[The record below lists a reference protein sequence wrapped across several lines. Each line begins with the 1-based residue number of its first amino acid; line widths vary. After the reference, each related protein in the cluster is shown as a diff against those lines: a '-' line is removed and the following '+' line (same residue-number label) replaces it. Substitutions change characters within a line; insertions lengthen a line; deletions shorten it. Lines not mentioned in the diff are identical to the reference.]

1 MKRPIQLVAL
11 VSLTLVVAGCSSNDP
26 VAPVTI
32 IATSS
37 ADVVAGGS
45 LSVAVVDA
53 LPTATWDP
61 TLAPDSTV
69 RTLGPLVMAPLL
81 RPAADGS
88 TPSAGLATSVSS
100 DAAGLTWTVAVRSG
114 LMFADGTTLNSEDIA
129 FGLTESAAQQSLT
142 GRFGADN
149 QGSFFVSATATDPQT
164 VAVKLRAANALLD
177 LTVFAAPEFGCIQ
190 DNYGGKDRETY
201 FRNPVSCGPYVAD
214 ELQKSSD
221 ELVLR
226 RNSMYY
232 APTQVGPN
240 TITVQKLSDSVSADS
255 FIADGG
261 DVVMDPR
268 KANPADTVVSPSVS
282 PSASPSVSPS
292 ASPSVSPSVSAPV
305 SVSPQPSLTL
315 TPSPTASPT
324 SVLPSP
330 ASSGTAS
337 LVDSSLPGR
346 VSALV
351 FRSDPPTRDNNV
363 RIAVEASLDI
373 AALVDSQKGAV
384 SPTGG
389 LVPPG
394 WPGAVDVAIP
404 KRDLELAKTAVS
416 LLPKKSRKLSLL
428 VRSGNPDALAQ
439 AKLVARQAKSAG
451 LTITVKALSTA
462 SYAAGLASGNF
473 QLAIVSFS
481 PRVGLAADVT
491 RQWAITGGQGSGW
504 PVTDATTSY
513 GVQLSEPAFGPAAD
527 KGSGDF
533 VRAVLDPIQAVALT
547 ARAHSALVRQ
557 GALTGL
563 VVRID
568 GSIPLDVV
576 SLSGP

>member
-11 VSLTLVVAGCSSNDP
+11 VSLALVMAGCSSNDP
-26 VAPVTI
+26 VASPTVV
-32 IATSS
+32 ATSS
-37 ADVVAGGS
+37 ANVVAGGA

-69 RTLGPLVMAPLL
+69 RTFGPLVMAPLL

-88 TPSAGLATSVSS
+88 APSAGLATSVSS
-100 DAAGLTWTVAVRSG
+100 DAAGLNWTVAVRSG
-114 LMFADGTTLNSEDIA
+114 LMFADGSTLNSEDIA
-129 FGLTESAAQQSLT
+129 FGLTQGAAQQSLT

-164 VAVKLRAANALLD
+164 VVVKLRAANALLD
-177 LTVFAAPEFGCIQ
+177 RTVFAAPEFGCIQ
-190 DNYGGKDRETY
+190 DNYGGKDREAY

-214 ELQKSSD
+214 KSTQSSD

-240 TITVQKLSDSVSADS
+240 TIKVQKLSDSASADS
-255 FIADGG
+255 FIAAGG
-261 DVVMDPR
+261 DVVIDPR
-268 KANPADTVVSPSVS
+268 KANPVNTAVSPSVS
-282 PSASPSVSPS
+282 PSASASVSPS
-292 ASPSVSPSVSAPV
+292 
-305 SVSPQPSLTL
+305 
-315 TPSPTASPT
+315 PSPTPFATSPVGST
-324 SVLPSP
+324 T
-330 ASSGTAS
+330 GS

-346 VSALV
+346 VSALL
-351 FRSDPPTRDNNV
+351 FRSDRPTRDNNV

-373 AALVDSQKGAV
+373 AALVDSQAGAV

-389 LVPPG
+389 LVPPR
-394 WPGAVDVAIP
+394 WPGAVDVAVP
-404 KRDLELAKTAVS
+404 TRDLELAKTAVS

-439 AKLVARQAKSAG
+439 ATLVARQAKSAG
-451 LTITVKALSTA
+451 LTITVKARSTA
-462 SYAAGLASGNF
+462 RYAAGLASGNF

-533 VRAVLDPIQAVALT
+533 VRVVLDPIHAVALT
-547 ARAHSALVRQ
+547 ARTHSALVRQ

-576 SLSGP
+576 SLSGS

>member
-1 MKRPIQLVAL
+1 
-11 VSLTLVVAGCSSNDP
+11 
-26 VAPVTI
+26 
-32 IATSS
+32 
-37 ADVVAGGS
+37 
-45 LSVAVVDA
+45 
-53 LPTATWDP
+53 
-61 TLAPDSTV
+61 
-69 RTLGPLVMAPLL
+69 
-81 RPAADGS
+81 
-88 TPSAGLATSVSS
+88 
-100 DAAGLTWTVAVRSG
+100 
-114 LMFADGTTLNSEDIA
+114 MFADGSTLNSEDIA
-129 FGLTESAAQQSLT
+129 FGLTQGAAQQSLT

-164 VAVKLRAANALLD
+164 VVVKLRAANALLD
-177 LTVFAAPEFGCIQ
+177 RTVFAAPEFGCIQ
-190 DNYGGKDRETY
+190 DNYGGKDREAY

-214 ELQKSSD
+214 KSTQSSD

-240 TITVQKLSDSVSADS
+240 TIKVQKLSDSASADS
-255 FIADGG
+255 FIAAGG
-261 DVVMDPR
+261 DVVIDPR
-268 KANPADTVVSPSVS
+268 KANPVNTAVSPSAS

-292 ASPSVSPSVSAPV
+292 
-305 SVSPQPSLTL
+305 
-315 TPSPTASPT
+315 PSPTPFATSPVGST
-324 SVLPSP
+324 T
-330 ASSGTAS
+330 GS

-346 VSALV
+346 VSALL
-351 FRSDPPTRDNNV
+351 FRSDRPTRDNNV

-373 AALVDSQKGAV
+373 AALVDSQAGAV

-389 LVPPG
+389 LVPPR

-404 KRDLELAKTAVS
+404 TRDLELAKTAVS

-439 AKLVARQAKSAG
+439 ATLVARQAKSAG
-451 LTITVKALSTA
+451 LTITVKARSTA
-462 SYAAGLASGNF
+462 RYAAGLASGNF

-533 VRAVLDPIQAVALT
+533 VRVVLDPIHAVALT
-547 ARAHSALVRQ
+547 ARTHSALVRQ

-576 SLSGP
+576 SLSGS

>member
-1 MKRPIQLVAL
+1 MKRPIQLVGLVCLAL
-11 VSLTLVVAGCSSNDP
+11 AIAGCSSNDP
-26 VAPVTI
+26 VVSPTA

-37 ADVVAGGS
+37 ANVVAGGS

-69 RTLGPLVMAPLL
+69 RTFGPLVMAPLL

-88 TPSAGLATSVSS
+88 APSAGLATSVSS
-100 DAAGLTWTVAVRSG
+100 DAAGLNWTVAVRSG
-114 LMFADGTTLNSEDIA
+114 LMFADGSTLNSEDIA
-129 FGLTESAAQQSLT
+129 FGLTQGAAQQSLT

-164 VAVKLRAANALLD
+164 VVVKLRAANALLD
-177 LTVFAAPEFGCIQ
+177 RTVFAAPEFGCIQ
-190 DNYGGKDRETY
+190 DNYGGTDRETY

-214 ELQKSSD
+214 KSTQSSD

-240 TITVQKLSDSVSADS
+240 TITVQKLSDSASAES

-261 DVVMDPR
+261 DVVIDPR
-268 KANPADTVVSPSVS
+268 KANPVNTAVSPSVS
-282 PSASPSVSPS
+282 PSASASVSPS
-292 ASPSVSPSVSAPV
+292 
-305 SVSPQPSLTL
+305 
-315 TPSPTASPT
+315 PSPTPFATSPVGST
-324 SVLPSP
+324 T
-330 ASSGTAS
+330 GS

-346 VSALV
+346 VSALL
-351 FRSDPPTRDNNV
+351 FRSDRPTRDNNV

-373 AALVDSQKGAV
+373 AALVDSQAGAV

-389 LVPPG
+389 LVPPR
-394 WPGAVDVAIP
+394 WPGAVDVAVP
-404 KRDLELAKTAVS
+404 TRDLELAKTAVS

-439 AKLVARQAKSAG
+439 ATLVARQAKSAG
-451 LTITVKALSTA
+451 LTITVKARSTA
-462 SYAAGLASGNF
+462 RYAAGLASGNF

-533 VRAVLDPIQAVALT
+533 VRVVLDPIHAVALT
-547 ARAHSALVRQ
+547 ARTHSALVRQ

-576 SLSGP
+576 SLSGS

>member
-1 MKRPIQLVAL
+1 
-11 VSLTLVVAGCSSNDP
+11 
-26 VAPVTI
+26 
-32 IATSS
+32 
-37 ADVVAGGS
+37 
-45 LSVAVVDA
+45 
-53 LPTATWDP
+53 
-61 TLAPDSTV
+61 
-69 RTLGPLVMAPLL
+69 
-81 RPAADGS
+81 
-88 TPSAGLATSVSS
+88 
-100 DAAGLTWTVAVRSG
+100 
-114 LMFADGTTLNSEDIA
+114 MFADGSTLNSEDIA
-129 FGLTESAAQQSLT
+129 FGLTQGAAQQSLT

-164 VAVKLRAANALLD
+164 VVVKLRAANALLD
-177 LTVFAAPEFGCIQ
+177 RTVFAAPEFGCIQ

-214 ELQKSSD
+214 KSTQPAD

-240 TITVQKLSDSVSADS
+240 RIKVQKLSDSASADS
-255 FIADGG
+255 FIAAGG
-261 DVVMDPR
+261 DVVIDPR
-268 KANPADTVVSPSVS
+268 KANPVNTAVS

-292 ASPSVSPSVSAPV
+292 ASPS
-305 SVSPQPSLTL
+305 
-315 TPSPTASPT
+315 PSPTPFATSPVGST
-324 SVLPSP
+324 T
-330 ASSGTAS
+330 GS

-346 VSALV
+346 VSALL
-351 FRSDPPTRDNNV
+351 FRSDRPTRDNNV

-373 AALVDSQKGAV
+373 AALVDSQAGAV

-389 LVPPG
+389 LVPPR

-404 KRDLELAKTAVS
+404 TRDLELAKTAVS

-439 AKLVARQAKSAG
+439 ATLVARQAKSAG
-451 LTITVKALSTA
+451 LTITVKARSTA
-462 SYAAGLASGNF
+462 RYAAGLASGNF

-533 VRAVLDPIQAVALT
+533 VRVVLDPIHAVALT
-547 ARAHSALVRQ
+547 ARTHSALVRQ

-576 SLSGP
+576 SLSGS

>member
-1 MKRPIQLVAL
+1 MKRPIQLVGLVCLAL
-11 VSLTLVVAGCSSNDP
+11 AIAGCASNDP
-26 VAPVTI
+26 VVSPTA

-37 ADVVAGGS
+37 ANVVAGGS

-69 RTLGPLVMAPLL
+69 RTFGPLVMAPLL

-88 TPSAGLATSVSS
+88 APSAGLATSVSS
-100 DAAGLTWTVAVRSG
+100 DAAGLNWTVAVRSG
-114 LMFADGTTLNSEDIA
+114 LMFADGSTLNSEDIA
-129 FGLTESAAQQSLT
+129 FGLTQGAAQQSLT

-164 VAVKLRAANALLD
+164 VVVKLRAANALLD
-177 LTVFAAPEFGCIQ
+177 RTVFAAPEFGCIQ

-214 ELQKSSD
+214 KSTQSSD

-240 TITVQKLSDSVSADS
+240 TIKVQKLSDSASADS
-255 FIADGG
+255 FIAAGG
-261 DVVMDPR
+261 DVVIDPR
-268 KANPADTVVSPSVS
+268 KANPVNTAVS
-282 PSASPSVSPS
+282 PSASPSAS
-292 ASPSVSPSVSAPV
+292 ASVSPS
-305 SVSPQPSLTL
+305 
-315 TPSPTASPT
+315 PSPTPFATSPVGST
-324 SVLPSP
+324 T
-330 ASSGTAS
+330 GS

-346 VSALV
+346 VSALL
-351 FRSDPPTRDNNV
+351 FRSDRPTRDNNV

-373 AALVDSQKGAV
+373 AALVDSQAGAV

-389 LVPPG
+389 LVPPR

-404 KRDLELAKTAVS
+404 TRDLELAKTAVS

-439 AKLVARQAKSAG
+439 ATLVARQAKSAG
-451 LTITVKALSTA
+451 LTITVKARSTA
-462 SYAAGLASGNF
+462 RYAAGLASGNF

-533 VRAVLDPIQAVALT
+533 VRVVLDPIHAVALT
-547 ARAHSALVRQ
+547 ARTHSALVRQ

-576 SLSGP
+576 SLSGS

>member
-1 MKRPIQLVAL
+1 VKRPIQLVGLVCLAL
-11 VSLTLVVAGCSSNDP
+11 AIAGCSSNDP
-26 VAPVTI
+26 VVSPTA

-37 ADVVAGGS
+37 ANVVAGGS

-69 RTLGPLVMAPLL
+69 RTFGPLVMAPLL

-88 TPSAGLATSVSS
+88 APSAGLATSVSS
-100 DAAGLTWTVAVRSG
+100 DAAGLNWTVAVRSG
-114 LMFADGTTLNSEDIA
+114 LMFADGSTLNSEDIA
-129 FGLTESAAQQSLT
+129 FGLTQGAAQQSLT

-164 VAVKLRAANALLD
+164 VVVKLRAANALLD
-177 LTVFAAPEFGCIQ
+177 RTVFAAPEFGCIQ
-190 DNYGGKDRETY
+190 DNYGGKDREAY

-214 ELQKSSD
+214 KSTQSSD

-240 TITVQKLSDSVSADS
+240 TIKVQKLSDSASADS
-255 FIADGG
+255 FIAAGG
-261 DVVMDPR
+261 DVVIDPR
-268 KANPADTVVSPSVS
+268 KANPVNTAVS
-282 PSASPSVSPS
+282 PSASPNASPSTSASVSPS
-292 ASPSVSPSVSAPV
+292 
-305 SVSPQPSLTL
+305 
-315 TPSPTASPT
+315 PSPTPFATSPVGST
-324 SVLPSP
+324 T
-330 ASSGTAS
+330 GS

-346 VSALV
+346 VSALL
-351 FRSDPPTRDNNV
+351 FRSDRPTRDNNV

-373 AALVDSQKGAV
+373 AALVDSQAGAV

-389 LVPPG
+389 LVPPR
-394 WPGAVDVAIP
+394 WPGAVDVAVP
-404 KRDLELAKTAVS
+404 TRDLELAKTAVS

-439 AKLVARQAKSAG
+439 ATLVARQAKSAG
-451 LTITVKALSTA
+451 LTITVKARSTA
-462 SYAAGLASGNF
+462 RYAAGLASGNF

-533 VRAVLDPIQAVALT
+533 VRVVLDPIHAVALT
-547 ARAHSALVRQ
+547 ARTHSALVRQ

-576 SLSGP
+576 SLSGS

>member
-11 VSLTLVVAGCSSNDP
+11 VCLAVVMAGCSSNDP
-26 VAPVTI
+26 VASPTI
-32 IATSS
+32 IETSS
-37 ADVVAGGS
+37 ANVVAGGS

-88 TPSAGLATSVSS
+88 APSAGLATSVSS
-100 DAAGLTWTVAVRSG
+100 DAAGLNWTVAVRSG
-114 LMFADGTTLNSEDIA
+114 LMFADGSTLNSEDIA
-129 FGLTESAAQQSLT
+129 FGLTQGAAQQSLT

-164 VAVKLRAANALLD
+164 VVVKLRAANALLD
-177 LTVFAAPEFGCIQ
+177 RTVFAAPEFGCIQ
-190 DNYGGKDRETY
+190 DNYGGTDRETY

-214 ELQKSSD
+214 KLKKSSD

-240 TITVQKLSDSVSADS
+240 TITVQQLSDSASADS

-261 DVVMDPR
+261 DVVIDPR
-268 KANPADTVVSPSVS
+268 KANPVNAAVS
-282 PSASPSVSPS
+282 PSASPSAS
-292 ASPSVSPSVSAPV
+292 ASASA
-305 SVSPQPSLTL
+305 SPQPSSTKS
-315 TPSPTASPT
+315 PAPTASPT
-324 SVLPSP
+324 PVFPSP
-330 ASSGTAS
+330 AGSGTGS

-346 VSALV
+346 VSALL
-351 FRSDPPTRDNNV
+351 FRSDRPTRDNNV

-373 AALVDSQKGAV
+373 AALVDSQEGAV

-404 KRDLELAKTAVS
+404 TRDLELAKTAVS

-451 LTITVKALSTA
+451 LTITVKARSTA
-462 SYAAGLASGNF
+462 RYAAGLASGNF

-527 KGSGDF
+527 KGSADF
-533 VRAVLDPIQAVALT
+533 VRVVLDPIQAVALT

-576 SLSGP
+576 SLSGA

>member
-1 MKRPIQLVAL
+1 MKRPIQLVGLVCLAL
-11 VSLTLVVAGCSSNDP
+11 AIAGCSSNDP
-26 VAPVTI
+26 VVSPTA

-37 ADVVAGGS
+37 ANVVAGGS

-69 RTLGPLVMAPLL
+69 RTFGPLVMAPLL

-88 TPSAGLATSVSS
+88 APSAGLATSVSS
-100 DAAGLTWTVAVRSG
+100 DAAGLNWTVAVRSG
-114 LMFADGTTLNSEDIA
+114 LMFADGSTLNSEDIA
-129 FGLTESAAQQSLT
+129 FGLTQGAAQQSLT

-164 VAVKLRAANALLD
+164 VVVKLRAANALLD
-177 LTVFAAPEFGCIQ
+177 RTVFAAPEFGCIQ

-214 ELQKSSD
+214 KSTQPAD

-240 TITVQKLSDSVSADS
+240 TIKVQKLSDSASADS
-255 FIADGG
+255 FIAAGG
-261 DVVMDPR
+261 DVVIDPR
-268 KANPADTVVSPSVS
+268 KANPVNTAVSPSAS

-292 ASPSVSPSVSAPV
+292 
-305 SVSPQPSLTL
+305 
-315 TPSPTASPT
+315 PSPTPFATSPVGST
-324 SVLPSP
+324 T
-330 ASSGTAS
+330 GS

-346 VSALV
+346 VSALL
-351 FRSDPPTRDNNV
+351 FRSDRPTRDNNV

-373 AALVDSQKGAV
+373 AALVDSQAGAV

-389 LVPPG
+389 LVPPR

-404 KRDLELAKTAVS
+404 TRDLELAKTAVS

-439 AKLVARQAKSAG
+439 ATLVARQAKSAG
-451 LTITVKALSTA
+451 LTITVKARSTA
-462 SYAAGLASGNF
+462 RYAAGLASGNF

-533 VRAVLDPIQAVALT
+533 VRVVLDPIHAVALT
-547 ARAHSALVRQ
+547 ARTHSALVRQ

-576 SLSGP
+576 SLSGS

>member
-11 VSLTLVVAGCSSNDP
+11 VCLAVVMAGCSSNDP
-26 VAPVTI
+26 VASPTI
-32 IATSS
+32 IETSS
-37 ADVVAGGS
+37 ANVVAGGA

-53 LPTATWDP
+53 LPTTTWDP

-88 TPSAGLATSVSS
+88 APSAGLATSVSS
-100 DAAGLTWTVAVRSG
+100 DAAGLNWTVAVRSG
-114 LMFADGTTLNSEDIA
+114 LMFADGSTLNSEDIA
-129 FGLTESAAQQSLT
+129 FGLTQGAAQQSLT

-164 VAVKLRAANALLD
+164 VVVKLRAANALLD
-177 LTVFAAPEFGCIQ
+177 RTVFAAPEFGCIQ
-190 DNYGGKDRETY
+190 DNYGGTDRETY

-214 ELQKSSD
+214 KLKKSSD

-240 TITVQKLSDSVSADS
+240 TITVQKLSDSASAES

-261 DVVMDPR
+261 DVVVDPR
-268 KANPADTVVSPSVS
+268 KANPVNTAVS
-282 PSASPSVSPS
+282 PSASPSAS
-292 ASPSVSPSVSAPV
+292 A
-305 SVSPQPSLTL
+305 SPQPSSTKS
-315 TPSPTASPT
+315 PAPTASPT
-324 SVLPSP
+324 PVFPSP
-330 ASSGTAS
+330 AGSGTGS
-337 LVDSSLPGR
+337 LVNSSLPGR
-346 VSALV
+346 VSALL
-351 FRSDPPTRDNNV
+351 FRSDRPTRDNNV

-373 AALVDSQKGAV
+373 AALVDSQEGAV
-384 SPTGG
+384 KPTGG

-404 KRDLELAKTAVS
+404 TRDLELAKTAVS

-439 AKLVARQAKSAG
+439 ATLVARQAKSAG
-451 LTITVKALSTA
+451 LTITVKSRSTGR
-462 SYAAGLASGNF
+462 YAAALASGNF

-481 PRVGLAADVT
+481 PRVGLA
-491 RQWAITGGQGSGW
+491 
-504 PVTDATTSY
+504 
-513 GVQLSEPAFGPAAD
+513 
-527 KGSGDF
+527 
-533 VRAVLDPIQAVALT
+533 
-547 ARAHSALVRQ
+547 
-557 GALTGL
+557 
-563 VVRID
+563 
-568 GSIPLDVV
+568 
-576 SLSGP
+576 

>member
-11 VSLTLVVAGCSSNDP
+11 VCLAVVIAGCSSNDP
-26 VAPVTI
+26 VASPTI
-32 IATSS
+32 IETSS
-37 ADVVAGGS
+37 ANVVAGGS

-100 DAAGLTWTVAVRSG
+100 DAAGLNWTVAVRSG
-114 LMFADGTTLNSEDIA
+114 LMFADGSTLNSEDIA
-129 FGLTESAAQQSLT
+129 FGLTQGAAQQSLT

-164 VAVKLRAANALLD
+164 VVVKLRAANALLD
-177 LTVFAAPEFGCIQ
+177 RTVFAAPEFGCIQ

-214 ELQKSSD
+214 KLKKSSD

-240 TITVQKLSDSVSADS
+240 TIKVQKLSDSVSADS

-261 DVVMDPR
+261 DVVIDPR
-268 KANPADTVVSPSVS
+268 KANPVNAAVSPSVS
-282 PSASPSVSPS
+282 PSASPSAS
-292 ASPSVSPSVSAPV
+292 ASASA
-305 SVSPQPSLTL
+305 SPQPSSTKS
-315 TPSPTASPT
+315 PAPTASPT
-324 SVLPSP
+324 RVLPSP
-330 ASSGTAS
+330 AGSETGS

-346 VSALV
+346 VSALL
-351 FRSDPPTRDNNV
+351 FRSDRPTRDNNV
-363 RIAVEASLDI
+363 RIAVQASLDI
-373 AALVDSQKGAV
+373 AALVDSQEGAV

-404 KRDLELAKTAVS
+404 TRDLELAKTAVS
-416 LLPKKSRKLSLL
+416 LLPKKSRTLSLL

-451 LTITVKALSTA
+451 LTITVKADSTA
-462 SYAAGLASGNF
+462 RYAAGLASGNF

-527 KGSGDF
+527 KGSADF
-533 VRAVLDPIQAVALT
+533 VRVVLDPIQAVALT

-576 SLSGP
+576 SLSDA

>member
-1 MKRPIQLVAL
+1 MKRPIQLVGLVCLAL
-11 VSLTLVVAGCSSNDP
+11 AIAGCSSNDP
-26 VAPVTI
+26 VVSPTA

-37 ADVVAGGS
+37 ANVVAGGS

-69 RTLGPLVMAPLL
+69 RTFGPLVMAPLL

-88 TPSAGLATSVSS
+88 APSAGLATSVSS
-100 DAAGLTWTVAVRSG
+100 DAAGLNWTVAVRSG
-114 LMFADGTTLNSEDIA
+114 LMFADGSTLNSEDIA
-129 FGLTESAAQQSLT
+129 FGLTQGAAQQSLT

-164 VAVKLRAANALLD
+164 VVVKLRAANALLD
-177 LTVFAAPEFGCIQ
+177 RTVFAAPEFGCIQ
-190 DNYGGKDRETY
+190 DNYGGKDREAY

-214 ELQKSSD
+214 KSTQSSD

-240 TITVQKLSDSVSADS
+240 TIKVQKLSDSASADS
-255 FIADGG
+255 FIAAGG
-261 DVVMDPR
+261 DVVIDPR
-268 KANPADTVVSPSVS
+268 KANPVNTAVSPNASPSASASVS
-282 PSASPSVSPS
+282 PS
-292 ASPSVSPSVSAPV
+292 
-305 SVSPQPSLTL
+305 
-315 TPSPTASPT
+315 PSPTPFATSPVDST
-324 SVLPSP
+324 T
-330 ASSGTAS
+330 GS

-346 VSALV
+346 VSALL
-351 FRSDPPTRDNNV
+351 FRSDRPTRDNNV

-373 AALVDSQKGAV
+373 AALVDSQAGAV

-389 LVPPG
+389 LVPPR
-394 WPGAVDVAIP
+394 WPGAVDVAVP
-404 KRDLELAKTAVS
+404 TRDLELAKTAVS

-439 AKLVARQAKSAG
+439 ATLVARQAKSAG
-451 LTITVKALSTA
+451 LTITVKARSTA
-462 SYAAGLASGNF
+462 RYAAGLASGNF

-533 VRAVLDPIQAVALT
+533 VRVVLDPIHAVALT
-547 ARAHSALVRQ
+547 ARTHSALVRQ

-576 SLSGP
+576 SLSGS

>member
-292 ASPSVSPSVSAPV
+292 VSAPV

-351 FRSDPPTRDNNV
+351 FRSDLPTRDNNV

-394 WPGAVDVAIP
+394 WPGAANVEIP
-404 KRDLELAKTAVS
+404 IRDLELAKTAVS

-451 LTITVKALSTA
+451 LIITVKALSTA
-462 SYAAGLASGNF
+462 GYATALAAGNF

>member
-1 MKRPIQLVAL
+1 VKRPIQLVGLVCLAL
-11 VSLTLVVAGCSSNDP
+11 AIAGCSSNDP
-26 VAPVTI
+26 VVSPTA

-37 ADVVAGGS
+37 ANVVAGGS

-69 RTLGPLVMAPLL
+69 RTFGPLVMAPLL

-88 TPSAGLATSVSS
+88 APSAGLATSVSS
-100 DAAGLTWTVAVRSG
+100 DAAGLNWTVAVRSG
-114 LMFADGTTLNSEDIA
+114 LMFADGSTLNSEDIA
-129 FGLTESAAQQSLT
+129 FGLTQGAAQQSLT

-164 VAVKLRAANALLD
+164 VVVKLRAANALLD
-177 LTVFAAPEFGCIQ
+177 RTVFAAPEFGCIQ
-190 DNYGGKDRETY
+190 DNYGGKDREAY

-214 ELQKSSD
+214 KSTQSAD

-240 TITVQKLSDSVSADS
+240 TIKVQKLSDSASAGS
-255 FIADGG
+255 FIAAGG
-261 DVVMDPR
+261 DVVIDPR
-268 KANPADTVVSPSVS
+268 KANPVNTAVSPNASPSASASVS
-282 PSASPSVSPS
+282 PS
-292 ASPSVSPSVSAPV
+292 
-305 SVSPQPSLTL
+305 
-315 TPSPTASPT
+315 PSPTPFATSPVGST
-324 SVLPSP
+324 T
-330 ASSGTAS
+330 GS

-346 VSALV
+346 VSALL
-351 FRSDPPTRDNNV
+351 FRSDRPTRDNNV

-373 AALVDSQKGAV
+373 AALVDSQAGAV

-389 LVPPG
+389 LVPPR

-404 KRDLELAKTAVS
+404 TRDLELAKTAVS

-439 AKLVARQAKSAG
+439 ATLVARQAKSAG
-451 LTITVKALSTA
+451 LTITVKARSTA
-462 SYAAGLASGNF
+462 RYAAGLASGNF

-533 VRAVLDPIQAVALT
+533 VRVVLDPIHAVALT
-547 ARAHSALVRQ
+547 ARTHSALVRQ

-576 SLSGP
+576 SLSGS

>member
-1 MKRPIQLVAL
+1 MKRPIQLVGLVCLAL
-11 VSLTLVVAGCSSNDP
+11 AIAGCSSNDP
-26 VAPVTI
+26 VVSPTA

-37 ADVVAGGS
+37 ANVVAGGS

-69 RTLGPLVMAPLL
+69 RTFGPLVMAPLL

-88 TPSAGLATSVSS
+88 APSAGLATSVSS
-100 DAAGLTWTVAVRSG
+100 DAAGLNWTVAVRSG
-114 LMFADGTTLNSEDIA
+114 LMFADGSTLNSEDIA
-129 FGLTESAAQQSLT
+129 FGLTQGAAQQSLT

-164 VAVKLRAANALLD
+164 VVVKLRAANALLD
-177 LTVFAAPEFGCIQ
+177 RTVFAAPEFGCIQ

-214 ELQKSSD
+214 KSTQSSD

-240 TITVQKLSDSVSADS
+240 TIKVQKLSDSASADS
-255 FIADGG
+255 FIAAGG
-261 DVVMDPR
+261 DVVIDPR
-268 KANPADTVVSPSVS
+268 KANPVNTAVSPNASPSASASVS
-282 PSASPSVSPS
+282 PS
-292 ASPSVSPSVSAPV
+292 
-305 SVSPQPSLTL
+305 
-315 TPSPTASPT
+315 PSPTPFATSPVGST
-324 SVLPSP
+324 T
-330 ASSGTAS
+330 GS

-346 VSALV
+346 VSALL
-351 FRSDPPTRDNNV
+351 FRSDRPTRDNNV

-373 AALVDSQKGAV
+373 AALVDSQAGAV

-389 LVPPG
+389 LVPPR

-404 KRDLELAKTAVS
+404 TRDLELAKTAVS

-439 AKLVARQAKSAG
+439 ATLVARQAKSAG
-451 LTITVKALSTA
+451 LTITVKARSTA
-462 SYAAGLASGNF
+462 RYAAGLASGNF

-533 VRAVLDPIQAVALT
+533 VRVVLDPIHAVALT
-547 ARAHSALVRQ
+547 ARTHSALVRQ

-576 SLSGP
+576 SLSGS

>member
-1 MKRPIQLVAL
+1 MNRPIHLVAL
-11 VSLTLVVAGCSSNDP
+11 VSLALVMAGCSSNDP
-26 VAPVTI
+26 VASPTV

-37 ADVVAGGS
+37 ANVVAGGS

-53 LPTATWDP
+53 LPTVTWDP

-69 RTLGPLVMAPLL
+69 RTFGPLVMAPLL

-88 TPSAGLATSVSS
+88 APSAGLATSVSS
-100 DAAGLTWTVAVRSG
+100 DAAGLNWTVAVRSG
-114 LMFADGTTLNSEDIA
+114 LMFADGSPLNSEDIA

-164 VAVKLRAANALLD
+164 VVVKLRAANALLD

-190 DNYGGKDRETY
+190 DNYGGKDREMY

-214 ELQKSSD
+214 KLKKSSD

-232 APTQVGPN
+232 APTQLRPN

-261 DVVMDPR
+261 DVVIDPR
-268 KANPADTVVSPSVS
+268 KANPADTVVSTSASPSES
-282 PSASPSVSPS
+282 PSASPSVSAS
-292 ASPSVSPSVSAPV
+292 ASA
-305 SVSPQPSLTL
+305 SPQPSLTP

-394 WPGAVDVAIP
+394 WPGAANVEIP
-404 KRDLELAKTAVS
+404 IRDL
-416 LLPKKSRKLSLL
+416 
-428 VRSGNPDALAQ
+428 
-439 AKLVARQAKSAG
+439 
-451 LTITVKALSTA
+451 
-462 SYAAGLASGNF
+462 
-473 QLAIVSFS
+473 
-481 PRVGLAADVT
+481 
-491 RQWAITGGQGSGW
+491 
-504 PVTDATTSY
+504 
-513 GVQLSEPAFGPAAD
+513 
-527 KGSGDF
+527 
-533 VRAVLDPIQAVALT
+533 
-547 ARAHSALVRQ
+547 
-557 GALTGL
+557 
-563 VVRID
+563 
-568 GSIPLDVV
+568 
-576 SLSGP
+576 

>member
-1 MKRPIQLVAL
+1 MKRPIELVAL

-26 VAPVTI
+26 VASPTVV
-32 IATSS
+32 ATSS
-37 ADVVAGGS
+37 ANVVAGGS

-53 LPTATWDP
+53 IPTTTWDP

-88 TPSAGLATSVSS
+88 APSAGLATSVSS
-100 DAAGLTWTVAVRSG
+100 DAAGLNWTVAVRSG

-164 VAVKLRAANALLD
+164 VVVKLRAANALLD
-177 LTVFAAPEFGCIQ
+177 RTVFAAPEFGCIQ
-190 DNYGGKDRETY
+190 DNYGGTDRETY
-201 FRNPVSCGPYVAD
+201 FRNPVSCGPYVAYT
-214 ELQKSSD
+214 LTKSSD

-261 DVVMDPR
+261 DVVIDPR
-268 KANPADTVVSPSVS
+268 KANPVKTAV
-282 PSASPSVSPS
+282 
-292 ASPSVSPSVSAPV
+292 SPSVSPSVSA
-305 SVSPQPSLTL
+305 SVSASAQPSLT
-315 TPSPTASPT
+315 TIPSPTSSPT

-330 ASSGTAS
+330 VGSTTGS

-346 VSALV
+346 VSALL
-351 FRSDPPTRDNNV
+351 FRSDRPTRDNNV

-373 AALVDSQKGAV
+373 AALVDSQEGAV
-384 SPTGG
+384 KPAGG

-404 KRDLELAKTAVS
+404 TRDLELAKTAVS

-462 SYAAGLASGNF
+462 RYAAGLASGNF

-533 VRAVLDPIQAVALT
+533 VRAVLDPIQALALT

-568 GSIPLDVV
+568 GSIPLDEV

>member
-1 MKRPIQLVAL
+1 MNRPIHLVAL
-11 VSLTLVVAGCSSNDP
+11 VSLALVMAGCSSNDP
-26 VAPVTI
+26 VASPTV

-37 ADVVAGGS
+37 ANVVAGGS

-53 LPTATWDP
+53 LPTVTWDP

-69 RTLGPLVMAPLL
+69 RTFGPLVMAPLL

-88 TPSAGLATSVSS
+88 APSAGLATSVSS
-100 DAAGLTWTVAVRSG
+100 DAAGLNWTVAVRSG
-114 LMFADGTTLNSEDIA
+114 LMFADGSTLNSEDIA

-214 ELQKSSD
+214 TLTKSSD

-292 ASPSVSPSVSAPV
+292 VSAPV

-351 FRSDPPTRDNNV
+351 FRSDLPTRDNNV

-394 WPGAVDVAIP
+394 WPGAANVEIP
-404 KRDLELAKTAVS
+404 IRDLELAKTAVS

-451 LTITVKALSTA
+451 LIITVKALSTA
-462 SYAAGLASGNF
+462 GYATALAAGNF

-513 GVQLSEPAFGPAAD
+513 GAQLSESAFGPLAN
-527 KGSGDF
+527 KGSDDF

-576 SLSGP
+576 SLSGA

>member
-1 MKRPIQLVAL
+1 MKRPIQLVGLVCLAL
-11 VSLTLVVAGCSSNDP
+11 AIAGCASNDP
-26 VAPVTI
+26 VVSPTA

-37 ADVVAGGS
+37 ANVVAGGS

-69 RTLGPLVMAPLL
+69 RTFGPLVMAPLL

-88 TPSAGLATSVSS
+88 APSAGLATSVSS
-100 DAAGLTWTVAVRSG
+100 DAAGLNWTVAVRSG
-114 LMFADGTTLNSEDIA
+114 LMFADGSTLNSEDIA
-129 FGLTESAAQQSLT
+129 FGLTQGAAQQSLT

-164 VAVKLRAANALLD
+164 VVVKLRAANALLD
-177 LTVFAAPEFGCIQ
+177 RTVFAAPEFGCIQ

-214 ELQKSSD
+214 KSTQSSD

-240 TITVQKLSDSVSADS
+240 TIKVQKLSDSASADS
-255 FIADGG
+255 FIAAGG
-261 DVVMDPR
+261 DVVIDPR
-268 KANPADTVVSPSVS
+268 KANPVNTAVSPSVS
-282 PSASPSVSPS
+282 PSASASVSPS
-292 ASPSVSPSVSAPV
+292 
-305 SVSPQPSLTL
+305 
-315 TPSPTASPT
+315 PSPTPFATSPVGST
-324 SVLPSP
+324 T
-330 ASSGTAS
+330 GS

-346 VSALV
+346 VSALL
-351 FRSDPPTRDNNV
+351 FRSDRPTRDNNV

-373 AALVDSQKGAV
+373 AALVDSQAGAV

-389 LVPPG
+389 LVPPR

-404 KRDLELAKTAVS
+404 TRDLELAKTAVS

-439 AKLVARQAKSAG
+439 ATLVARQAKSAG
-451 LTITVKALSTA
+451 LTITVKARSTA
-462 SYAAGLASGNF
+462 RYAAGLASGNF

-533 VRAVLDPIQAVALT
+533 VRVVLDPIHAVALT
-547 ARAHSALVRQ
+547 ARTHSALVRQ

-576 SLSGP
+576 SLSGS

>member
-1 MKRPIQLVAL
+1 MNRPIHLVAL
-11 VSLTLVVAGCSSNDP
+11 VSLALVMAGCSSNDP
-26 VAPVTI
+26 VASPTV

-37 ADVVAGGS
+37 ANVVAGGS

-53 LPTATWDP
+53 LPTVTWDP

-69 RTLGPLVMAPLL
+69 RTFGPLVMAPLL

-88 TPSAGLATSVSS
+88 APSAGLATSVSS
-100 DAAGLTWTVAVRSG
+100 DAAGLNWTVAVRSG
-114 LMFADGTTLNSEDIA
+114 LMFADGSTLNSEDIA

-268 KANPADTVVSPSVS
+268 KANPADTVV
-282 PSASPSVSPS
+282 SPSVSPS

>member
-1 MKRPIQLVAL
+1 MKRPIQLVGLVCLAL
-11 VSLTLVVAGCSSNDP
+11 AIAGCSSNDP
-26 VAPVTI
+26 VVSPTA

-37 ADVVAGGS
+37 ANVVAGGS

-69 RTLGPLVMAPLL
+69 RTFGPLVMAPLL

-88 TPSAGLATSVSS
+88 APSAGLATSVSS
-100 DAAGLTWTVAVRSG
+100 DAAGLNWTVAVRSG
-114 LMFADGTTLNSEDIA
+114 LMFADGSTLNSEDIA
-129 FGLTESAAQQSLT
+129 FGLTQGAAQQSLT

-164 VAVKLRAANALLD
+164 VVVKLRAANALLD
-177 LTVFAAPEFGCIQ
+177 RTVFAAPEFGCIQ

-214 ELQKSSD
+214 KSTQSSD

-240 TITVQKLSDSVSADS
+240 TIKVQKLSDSASADS
-255 FIADGG
+255 FIAAGG
-261 DVVMDPR
+261 DVVIDPR
-268 KANPADTVVSPSVS
+268 KANPVNTAVSPSAS

-292 ASPSVSPSVSAPV
+292 
-305 SVSPQPSLTL
+305 
-315 TPSPTASPT
+315 PSPTPFATSPVGST
-324 SVLPSP
+324 T
-330 ASSGTAS
+330 GS

-346 VSALV
+346 VSALL
-351 FRSDPPTRDNNV
+351 FRSDRPTRDNNV

-373 AALVDSQKGAV
+373 AALVDSQAGAV

-389 LVPPG
+389 LVPPR

-404 KRDLELAKTAVS
+404 TRDLELAKTAVS

-439 AKLVARQAKSAG
+439 ATLVARQAKSAG
-451 LTITVKALSTA
+451 LTITVKARSTA
-462 SYAAGLASGNF
+462 RYAAGLASGNF

-533 VRAVLDPIQAVALT
+533 VRVVLDPIHAVALT
-547 ARAHSALVRQ
+547 ARTHSALVRQ

-576 SLSGP
+576 SLSGS

>member
-1 MKRPIQLVAL
+1 VKRPIQLVAL
-11 VSLTLVVAGCSSNDP
+11 LSLALVVAGCSANDP
-26 VAPVTI
+26 VASLPI
-32 IATSS
+32 IATTS

-100 DAAGLTWTVAVRSG
+100 DAAGLNWTVAVRSG
-114 LMFADGTTLNSEDIA
+114 LMFADGSTLNSEDIA
-129 FGLTESAAQQSLT
+129 FGLTESASQQSLT

-164 VAVKLRAANALLD
+164 VVVKLRAANALLD

-214 ELQKSSD
+214 KLQKSSD

-261 DVVMDPR
+261 DVVIDPR
-268 KANPADTVVSPSVS
+268 KANPVKTAVSPSAS
-282 PSASPSVSPS
+282 PSASPSVS
-292 ASPSVSPSVSAPV
+292 ASVSA
-305 SVSPQPSLTL
+305 SPQPSLTT
-315 TPSPTASPT
+315 TPSPTSSPT

-337 LVDSSLPGR
+337 LIDSSLPGR

-351 FRSDPPTRDNNV
+351 FRSDLPTRDNNV

-373 AALVDSQKGAV
+373 PSLVDSQEGAV

-394 WPGAVDVAIP
+394 WPGAVAVAIP

-416 LLPKKSRKLSLL
+416 LLPKNSRKLSLL

-451 LTITVKALSTA
+451 LTITVKARSTA

>member
-1 MKRPIQLVAL
+1 MKRPIQLVGLVCLAL
-11 VSLTLVVAGCSSNDP
+11 AIAGCSSNDP
-26 VAPVTI
+26 VVSPTA

-37 ADVVAGGS
+37 ANVVAGGS

-69 RTLGPLVMAPLL
+69 RTFGPLVMAPLL

-88 TPSAGLATSVSS
+88 APSAGLATSVSS
-100 DAAGLTWTVAVRSG
+100 DAAGLNWTVAVRSG
-114 LMFADGTTLNSEDIA
+114 LMFADGSTLNSEDIA
-129 FGLTESAAQQSLT
+129 FGLTQGAAQQSLT

-164 VAVKLRAANALLD
+164 VVVKLRAANALLD
-177 LTVFAAPEFGCIQ
+177 RTVFAAPEFGCIQ
-190 DNYGGKDRETY
+190 DNYGGKDREAY

-214 ELQKSSD
+214 KSTQSSD

-240 TITVQKLSDSVSADS
+240 TIKVQKLSDSASADS
-255 FIADGG
+255 FIAAGG
-261 DVVMDPR
+261 DVVIDPR
-268 KANPADTVVSPSVS
+268 KANPVNTAVSPSAS

-292 ASPSVSPSVSAPV
+292 
-305 SVSPQPSLTL
+305 
-315 TPSPTASPT
+315 PSPTPFATSPVGST
-324 SVLPSP
+324 T
-330 ASSGTAS
+330 GS

-346 VSALV
+346 VSALL
-351 FRSDPPTRDNNV
+351 FRSDRPTRDNNV

-373 AALVDSQKGAV
+373 AALVDSQAGAV

-389 LVPPG
+389 LVPPR

-404 KRDLELAKTAVS
+404 TRDLELAKTAVS

-439 AKLVARQAKSAG
+439 ATLVARQAKSAG
-451 LTITVKALSTA
+451 LTITVKARSTA
-462 SYAAGLASGNF
+462 RYAAGLASGNF

-533 VRAVLDPIQAVALT
+533 VRVVLDPIHAVALT
-547 ARAHSALVRQ
+547 ARTHSALVRQ

-576 SLSGP
+576 SLSGS

>member
-11 VSLTLVVAGCSSNDP
+11 VCLAVVMAGCSSNDP
-26 VAPVTI
+26 VASPTI
-32 IATSS
+32 IETSS
-37 ADVVAGGS
+37 TNVVAGGS

-69 RTLGPLVMAPLL
+69 RSLGPLVMAPLL

-88 TPSAGLATSVSS
+88 APSAGLATSVSP
-100 DAAGLTWTVAVRSG
+100 DAAGLNWTVAVRSG
-114 LMFADGTTLNSEDIA
+114 LMFADGSTLNSEDIA
-129 FGLTESAAQQSLT
+129 FGLTQGAAQQSLT

-164 VAVKLRAANALLD
+164 VVVKLRAANALLD
-177 LTVFAAPEFGCIQ
+177 RTVFAAPEFGCIQ

-201 FRNPVSCGPYVAD
+201 FRNPVSCGPYIAD
-214 ELQKSSD
+214 KLKRSSD

-240 TITVQKLSDSVSADS
+240 TIKVQTLSDSASADS

-261 DVVMDPR
+261 DVVIDPR
-268 KANPADTVVSPSVS
+268 KANPVNAAVS
-282 PSASPSVSPS
+282 PSASPSAS
-292 ASPSVSPSVSAPV
+292 A
-305 SVSPQPSLTL
+305 SPQPSSTKSA
-315 TPSPTASPT
+315 SPTASPT
-324 SVLPSP
+324 PVFPSP
-330 ASSGTAS
+330 AGSETGS

-346 VSALV
+346 VSALL
-351 FRSDPPTRDNNV
+351 FRSDRPTRDNNV
-363 RIAVEASLDI
+363 RIAVQASLDI
-373 AALVDSQKGAV
+373 AALVDSQEGAV

-404 KRDLELAKTAVS
+404 TRDLELAKTAVS

-451 LTITVKALSTA
+451 LTITVKARSTA
-462 SYAAGLASGNF
+462 RYAAGLASGNF

-513 GVQLSEPAFGPAAD
+513 GVQLSAPAFGPAAD

-533 VRAVLDPIQAVALT
+533 VRVVLDPIQAVALT

-576 SLSGP
+576 SLSGA

>member
-11 VSLTLVVAGCSSNDP
+11 VCLAVVMAGCSSNDP
-26 VAPVTI
+26 VASPTI
-32 IATSS
+32 IETSS
-37 ADVVAGGS
+37 ANVVAGGS

-53 LPTATWDP
+53 RPTATWDP

-88 TPSAGLATSVSS
+88 APSAGLATSVSS
-100 DAAGLTWTVAVRSG
+100 DAAGLNWTVAVRSG
-114 LMFADGTTLNSEDIA
+114 LMFADGSTLNSEDIA
-129 FGLTESAAQQSLT
+129 FGLTQGAAQQSLT

-164 VAVKLRAANALLD
+164 VVVKLRAANALLD
-177 LTVFAAPEFGCIQ
+177 RTVFAAPEFGCIQ

-214 ELQKSSD
+214 KLKKSSD

-240 TITVQKLSDSVSADS
+240 TITVQQFSESASADS

-261 DVVMDPR
+261 DVVIDPR
-268 KANPADTVVSPSVS
+268 KANPVNAAVSPSVS
-282 PSASPSVSPS
+282 PSASPSAS
-292 ASPSVSPSVSAPV
+292 A
-305 SVSPQPSLTL
+305 SPQPSSTKS
-315 TPSPTASPT
+315 PAPTASPT
-324 SVLPSP
+324 PVFPSP
-330 ASSGTAS
+330 AGSGTGS

-346 VSALV
+346 VSALL
-351 FRSDPPTRDNNV
+351 FRSDRPTRDNNV

-373 AALVDSQKGAV
+373 AALVDSQEGAV

-404 KRDLELAKTAVS
+404 TRDLELAKTAVS

-451 LTITVKALSTA
+451 LTITVKARSTA
-462 SYAAGLASGNF
+462 RYAAGLASGNF

-533 VRAVLDPIQAVALT
+533 VRVVLDPIQAVALT

-576 SLSGP
+576 SLSGA

>member
-11 VSLTLVVAGCSSNDP
+11 VSLALVMAGCSSNDP
-26 VAPVTI
+26 VASPTVV
-32 IATSS
+32 ATSS
-37 ADVVAGGS
+37 ANVVAGGS

-53 LPTATWDP
+53 IPTTTWDP

-88 TPSAGLATSVSS
+88 APSAGLATSVSS
-100 DAAGLTWTVAVRSG
+100 DAAGLNWTVAVRSG
-114 LMFADGTTLNSEDIA
+114 LMFADGSTLNSEDIA
-129 FGLTESAAQQSLT
+129 FGLTQGAAQQSLT

-164 VAVKLRAANALLD
+164 VVVKLRAANALLD
-177 LTVFAAPEFGCIQ
+177 RTVFAAPEFGCIQ
-190 DNYGGKDRETY
+190 DNYGGTDRETY

-214 ELQKSSD
+214 KLKKSSD

-232 APTQVGPN
+232 APAQVGPN
-240 TITVQKLSDSVSADS
+240 TITVQKLSDSASAES

-261 DVVMDPR
+261 DVVVDPR
-268 KANPADTVVSPSVS
+268 KANPVNTAVS
-282 PSASPSVSPS
+282 PSASPSANS
-292 ASPSVSPSVSAPV
+292 SVPA
-305 SVSPQPSLTL
+305 SPQPSSTKS
-315 TPSPTASPT
+315 PAPTASPT
-324 SVLPSP
+324 PVFPSP
-330 ASSGTAS
+330 AGSGTGS
-337 LVDSSLPGR
+337 LVNSSLPGR
-346 VSALV
+346 VSALL
-351 FRSDPPTRDNNV
+351 FRSDRPTRDNNV

-373 AALVDSQKGAV
+373 AALVDSQAGAV

-389 LVPPG
+389 LVPPR
-394 WPGAVDVAIP
+394 WPGAVDVAVP
-404 KRDLELAKTAVS
+404 TRDLELAKTAVS

-439 AKLVARQAKSAG
+439 ATLVARQAKSAG
-451 LTITVKALSTA
+451 LTITVKARSTA
-462 SYAAGLASGNF
+462 RYAAGLASGNF

-533 VRAVLDPIQAVALT
+533 VRVVLDPIHAVALT
-547 ARAHSALVRQ
+547 ARTHSALVRQ

-576 SLSGP
+576 SLSGS